1 MIKIAKAFIN
11 FKLQHH
17 MKTTINFKAFALLVA
32 LLASTTLFGQKTVTL
47 KHWNGNLAET
57 TPYDAQGNI
66 HGLQTQYSLQ
76 GIKQVQSLYDHGKL
90 KKRTEFFNS
99 GMPAEQISYHDFES
113 YKRLEHIKWDIVKG
127 VRTKTLHQ
135 KWNPKN
141 FDMTIFLQ
149 RYDYDEGK
157 LNTIIDMLPNKKGIY
172 VMANTLDGKSKY
184 KEIYFDNDTACVW
197 HDKSKKQLYGKQPA
211 NAATYDSS
219 SFYWIW
225 DESGNMTFDGVA
237 AKLEQ
242 QRRIRQQQ
250 IDDSLRIVAQE
261 REKFVRDSIEQE
273 RKDSARKARKAHND
287 RLIAKV
293 NSIKQ
298 LQDAYVKMLNVKFA
312 GSEQAFFERLVA
324 IAKDKKL
331 KNSQLQKDVFDLIG
345 MQDAKLVRKTE
356 FVIRNKTCNDRYNKG
371 AKYAVLCKMTQWG
384 ARKAASEILKS
395 PIDNFLNASTIAECI
410 DILENDRVISN
421 DFFREQG
428 TYKQFNISN
437 KRIENLSISRIALA
451 GKLIEIANQI
461 Q

>member
-1 MIKIAKAFIN
+1 
-11 FKLQHH
+11 

-76 GIKQVQSLYDHGKL
+76 GIKQVQNLYDHGKL
-90 KKRTEFFNS
+90 KKSTEFFKS
-99 GMPAEQISYHDFES
+99 GLPAEQILYHNFDNYE
-113 YKRLEHIKWDIVKG
+113 RLEHIKWDIVKG
-127 VRTKTLHQ
+127 VRTKVFHE
-135 KWNPKN
+135 KWSSKN

-149 RYDYDEGK
+149 KYDYDEGK

-197 HDKSKKQLYGKQPA
+197 YDKSKKQLYGKQPA

-287 RLIAKV
+287 RLLAKV

-298 LQDAYVKMLNVKFA
+298 LQDEYVKMLNDKFA
-312 GSEQAFFERLVA
+312 GNEQAFFERLVA

-345 MQDAKLVRKTE
+345 MQDAKLIRKTE
-356 FVIRNKTCNDRYNKG
+356 FVVTLNLCNSRYNTG
-371 AKYAVLCKMTQWG
+371 AQYAKLCKQVQWG
-384 ARKAASEILKS
+384 VGKRDEKVLTS

-410 DILENDRVISN
+410 DILENDRVIGN
-421 DFFREQG
+421 NFVEQG

-437 KRIENLSISRIALA
+437 KRIENLSISSIALA
-451 GKLIEIANQI
+451 HKLIEIANQI